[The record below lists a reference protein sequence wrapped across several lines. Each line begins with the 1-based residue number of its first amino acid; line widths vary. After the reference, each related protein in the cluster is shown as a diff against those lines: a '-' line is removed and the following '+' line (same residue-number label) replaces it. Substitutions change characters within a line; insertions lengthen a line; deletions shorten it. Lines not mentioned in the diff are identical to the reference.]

1 MIDVNGNQSADP
13 ALDKVWD
20 AALLKTENTSKHAL
34 VFSIDANDFAIA
46 AEFIEQIL
54 ELPGITEVP
63 GTGATLLGLAE
74 HAGRPVPVVDISP
87 LLDLQRA
94 GDAVAGG
101 VDNFRHVLLLNH
113 NGVQVMLAIETVI
126 VLKKVAK
133 DSDTPTPLN
142 EFAEYTGVVQDE
154 NTAIAGGIVAGANS
168 RGERR
173 VVVLDVPR
181 VLEAVQQSAMTNG
194 GVG

>member
-1 MIDVNGNQSADP
+1 MINVNGNQPADP

-20 AALLKTENTSKHAL
+20 AALLKIENTSKHAL

-63 GTGATLLGLAE
+63 GAGATLLGLAE

-87 LLDLQRA
+87 LLQRT
-94 GDAVAGG
+94 GDSVAGG

-113 NGVQVMLAIETVI
+113 NGVRVMLAIETVI

-133 DSDTPTPLN
+133 DGDTPTQLN
-142 EFAEYTGVVQDE
+142 EFAEYTGVVRDE
-154 NTAIAGGIVAGANS
+154 HAALAGGIAADANGS
-168 RGERR
+168 SERR

-181 VLEAVQQSAMTNG
+181 VLEAVQQSAMAG
-194 GVG
+194 SVS